1 MNRFYGELL
10 SDMRCI
16 ISQDI
21 LNMQQKKMFMR
32 DAIEVFLLKI
42 DCAVLPEIQSD
53 IRSTRS
59 ERAIS

>member
-1 MNRFYGELL
+1 
-10 SDMRCI
+10 
-16 ISQDI
+16 
-21 LNMQQKKMFMR
+21 LNIQQKKMFMR